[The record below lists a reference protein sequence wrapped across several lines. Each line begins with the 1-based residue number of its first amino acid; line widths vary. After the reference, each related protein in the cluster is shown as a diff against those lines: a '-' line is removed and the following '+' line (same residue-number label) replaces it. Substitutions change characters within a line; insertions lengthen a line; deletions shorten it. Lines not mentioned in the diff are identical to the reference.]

1 MDVDYSQDSSDEGDL
16 YASFVNTQKQQQH
29 QSHATAAPVAAKL
42 NKPI

>member
-1 MDVDYSQDSSDEGDL
+1 MDIDYSQDSSDEGDL

-29 QSHATAAPVAAKL
+29 QPLANATPVAAKL